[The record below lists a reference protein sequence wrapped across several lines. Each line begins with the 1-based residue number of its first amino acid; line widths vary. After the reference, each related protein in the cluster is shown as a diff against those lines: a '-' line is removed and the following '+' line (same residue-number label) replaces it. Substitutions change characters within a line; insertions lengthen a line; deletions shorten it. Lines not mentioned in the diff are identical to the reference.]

1 MNKINPSRWF
11 IEFKQEFHQFL
22 QRPGF
27 GEPDEQV
34 TEFLDAVL
42 VIELRER
49 VVQWELGDVVSKQ
62 EENLPYLS
70 LIVLTI
76 LFILVNYWMIWVY

>member
-49 VVQWELGDVVSKQ
+49 VVQ
-62 EENLPYLS
+62 
-70 LIVLTI
+70 
-76 LFILVNYWMIWVY
+76 